1 MARDLA
7 SGVGRKAGENASVVP
22 DEASVDLANPGPDA
36 NAGIPLTV
44 RLAFGAPNG
53 SIALCQCLINVDQLT
68 SLRLAGSSLKC
79 QLPTSGE
86 PPLTTAAEPLEIIES
101 G

>member
-53 SIALCQCLINVDQLT
+53 SIALCQCLLNVDQLT
-68 SLRLAGSSLKC
+68 SSHWPDLLSGA
-79 QLPTSGE
+79 TSGHR
-86 PPLTTAAEPLEIIES
+86 PIGRLTPELSWAAAS
-101 G
+101 

>member
-36 NAGIPLTV
+36 DAGIPLTV
-44 RLAFGAPNG
+44 RLALGAPNG
-53 SIALCQCLINVDQLT
+53 SIALCQCLINVDHLT
-68 SLRLAGSSLKC
+68 FFPLAGSSLKC
-79 QLPTSGE
+79 HFRTF
-86 PPLTTAAEPLEIIES
+86 TATKL
-101 G
+101 